1 MIVAIWVVLVIV
13 DIVLTI
19 DGLNLKDE
27 TVDEFI
33 DRISAEIDSAYPIIY
48 DVIGMDDG

>member
-1 MIVAIWVVLVIV
+1 MIV

-27 TVDEFI
+27 TVDEFV
-33 DRISAEIDSAYPIIY
+33 DRISADIDSAYPILYEIT
-48 DVIGMDDG
+48 GESDG

>member
-1 MIVAIWVVLVIV
+1 MNKCMIV

-19 DGLNLKDE
+19 DGLILENE

-33 DRISAEIDSAYPIIY
+33 DRISAEINSAYPILY
-48 DVIGMDDG
+48 EVIGKSE